1 MKHICIIGSGF
12 SGGILASEISED
24 PKIKVTLLDCD
35 NIKEKFDDRFN
46 LKKISH
52 HIYPLIQPHM
62 ALVGH
67 QTYGMVL

>member
-35 NIKEKFDDRFN
+35 DIKEKYDEQKLAFCEPN
-46 LKKISH
+46 LIV
-52 HIYPLIQPHM
+52 PHKSEF
-62 ALVGH
+62 LV
-67 QTYGMVL
+67 LKEA